1 MTKEWFVENENDEIK
16 YAYAINETLFHTKS
30 EFQDIKVVD
39 TKAYGRMLIIDQF
52 VMLTEEDEFVYHEM
66 LAHIPA
72 LYHPNPRKIAII
84 GGGDGGTVRELLKH
98 PSVEEIV
105 LCEIDAEV
113 VNVCKKFF
121 PTVSARIDDPRVELF
136 IGDGI
141 DFVSKQ
147 KNAFDMVLIDSTDPI
162 GPGEGLFTS
171 TFYKNVATALWLG
184 LAAAQT
190 ESPWGRKACYNESS
204 TT

>member
-1 MTKEWFVENENDEIK
+1 M
-16 YAYAINETLFHTKS
+16 
-30 EFQDIKVVD
+30 
-39 TKAYGRMLIIDQF
+39 
-52 VMLTEEDEFVYHEM
+52 
-66 LAHIPA
+66 
-72 LYHPNPRKIAII
+72 
-84 GGGDGGTVRELLKH
+84 
-98 PSVEEIV
+98 

-171 TFYKNVATALWLG
+171 TFYKNVATALRPGG

-190 ESPWGRKACYNESS
+190 ESPWGRKSMLQRIFNNMKSGFNSVQPYCAPIPTYPRGLWSWSLASQEPLDTRKLDEARLGRIKSDLNYLTSS
-204 TT
+204 SIRNAFDLPNFYKKKLGL